1 MTEAPSLSS
10 PGRGKILWHFT
21 MSLDGF
27 VAGPRGLDG
36 DWMSGL
42 SIAPQLST
50 ETLFHNVTT
59 EALRRTRQHDMSGA
73 GTKGSSR
80 GERWAAGATAG
91 QHWLAC

>member
-1 MTEAPSLSS
+1 MTDAPPLSS

-27 VAGPRGLDG
+27 VAGPGG
-36 DWMSGL
+36 SMDWMSGL

-50 ETLFHNVTT
+50 ETLSHNVTT
-59 EALRRTRQHDMSGA
+59 KGLRRTRQHDMPGA
-73 GTKGSSR
+73 GTKGPSR
-80 GERWAAGATAG
+80 GERWAAGTTAR